1 MAASRMRRLKP
12 ENCNEGATAIE
23 FLAAGSLILANFDVL
38 VINFPPVLLVKY

>member
-1 MAASRMRRLKP
+1 MHGCKQDASSETRELQR
-12 ENCNEGATAIE
+12 AIE